1 MRKLILVIFFFFGF
15 NLIIF
20 NFHYF
25 YSFAQ
30 ISDNLKKQIEICC
43 TWGKQ
48 LADGILTYKISN
60 ASPNA
65 KNLVVSALIYWEKN
79 VEGIK
84 FKEAE
89 GKEQADIK
97 ITFRIDN
104 GKVAGQTTT
113 NFDSRGF
120 IYDAKISLAE
130 KAFGKQLNENI
141 IEYISKHEIGHAL
154 GLGHANFKE
163 SLMSSLVYDSYNVI
177 TDCEREAFAE
187 CNKWKIIDNLLAP
200 EVSSIK
206 QYYCR

>member
-1 MRKLILVIFFFFGF
+1 MRKLILMIFFVFVF

-20 NFHYF
+20 NFHFF

-43 TWGKQ
+43 TWGEKFN
-48 LADGILTYKISN
+48 DGILTYEISN
-60 ASPNA
+60 ASPNT
-65 KNLVVSALIYWEKN
+65 KNLVISALNYWEKN
-79 VEGIK
+79 VEDIK
-84 FKEAE
+84 FKVAE
-89 GKEQADIK
+89 GKEPADIK

-177 TDCEREAFAE
+177 TDCERDAFAE
-187 CNKWKIIDNLLAP
+187 ANKWKIIDNLSAP
-200 EVSSIK
+200 KISGIK
-206 QYYCR
+206 QHYC